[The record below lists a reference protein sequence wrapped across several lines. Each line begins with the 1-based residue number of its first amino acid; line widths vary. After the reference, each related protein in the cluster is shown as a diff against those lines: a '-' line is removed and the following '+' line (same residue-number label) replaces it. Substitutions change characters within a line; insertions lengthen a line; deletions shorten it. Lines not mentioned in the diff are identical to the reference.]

1 MLDFFDI
8 SVYKRYISNM
18 LEIPRTTKQTNK
30 DRNFF
35 NPRVY
40 VPAIL
45 ILVFLIKFT
54 VWDNPNQRWIIQDI
68 YSKPG
73 SDFKGTIASP
83 ISLVQKDT
91 RTYTFINDASKLK
104 SAQASDYQK
113 VSSKDE
119 ITQAVKK
126 ATTEKKKISMSGARH
141 SMGGQNLG
149 EQIHLDMLGYDKVVE
164 YSDVDQSV
172 TVESGITWKQ
182 LQEYLG
188 EKNRAVR
195 VMQDSNIFT
204 VGGSM
209 GTNVHGKD
217 VRYGQLIESINW
229 FKLVQAN
236 GQEIRVDR
244 QLNRELFGSVIG
256 GFGGFGVITEVN
268 LKTDPNTN
276 YKYSITYQ
284 NAEQVVAK
292 WDEYSGKGAEQIE
305 AHFSIS
311 QDSFLKEAQIYYYE
325 PTSVESKDD
334 VSGENSIWLRKFVYR
349 VSRLGDLGKRFR
361 WWMQSNVGPR
371 LDPGL
376 TTRNTAMAAPFRTLE
391 LDDPQTTDILQE
403 YFVPRT
409 KVEEFLPRYREL
421 LKSNNMNLINCVLRR
436 VQSDTEALVN
446 YSEQEMY
453 GFVCYYKV
461 NRDPAQNANLH
472 GFTGDIIDYLSQIDG
487 KFYLAYG
494 MEGYSDKILKMYP
507 KLTELITLKSKYDPE
522 NMFDNKFFQ
531 QLRKQF

>member
-1 MLDFFDI
+1 MTEM
-8 SVYKRYISNM
+8 VSN
-18 LEIPRTTKQTNK
+18 LKQTKNN
-30 DRNFF
+30 RHVF

-73 SDFKGTIASP
+73 PDFKGTIASP
-83 ISLVQKDT
+83 VSLVQKDQ
-91 RTYTFINDASKLK
+91 RNYTFIDDASKLMSVK
-104 SAQASDYQK
+104 ASDYQN
-113 VSSKDE
+113 VRSKDD
-119 ITQAVKK
+119 IIKAVEK
-126 ATTEKKKISMSGARH
+126 AKTEKKKISMSGARH

-164 YSDVDQSV
+164 YSEVDKSV
-172 TVESGITWKQ
+172 TVESGVTWKQ

-188 EKNRAVR
+188 AKNRAVR

-229 FKLVQAN
+229 FKLIQSN

-244 QLNRELFGSVIG
+244 QINNELFSAVIG

-284 NAEQVVAK
+284 HAEDVVAK
-292 WDEYSGKGAEQIE
+292 WDGYSSKGAEQIE

-311 QDSFLKEAQIYYYE
+311 EDSFLKEAQIYYYE
-325 PTSVESKDD
+325 PTNVESKDD

-361 WWMQSNVGPR
+361 WWMQGNVGPR

-391 LDDPQTTDILQE
+391 LDDPNTTDILQE
-403 YFVPRT
+403 YFVPRN
-409 KVEEFLPRYREL
+409 KVEEFLPRYRKL

-436 VQSDTEALVN
+436 VQTDTEALVN
-446 YSEQEMY
+446 YSDQEMY

-461 NRDPAQNANLH
+461 NRDPSQNSSLH
-472 GFTGDIIDYLSQIDG
+472 NFTEEIIDYLNTIDG

-494 MEGYSDKILKMYP
+494 MEGYTDKILKMYP
-507 KLTELITLKSKYDPE
+507 KLTDLIALKSKYDPE
-522 NMFDNKFFQ
+522 TMFDNKFFQ
-531 QLRKQF
+531 QFRN